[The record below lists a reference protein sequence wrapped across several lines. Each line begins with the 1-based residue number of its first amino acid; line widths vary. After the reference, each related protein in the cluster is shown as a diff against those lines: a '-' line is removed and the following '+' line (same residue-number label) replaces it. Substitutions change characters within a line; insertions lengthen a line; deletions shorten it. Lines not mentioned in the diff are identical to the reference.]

1 MVGFPV
7 GGTLV
12 EGLADD
18 SEGVGTIGVEKLAV
32 WCDVAVWRDVAVWYD
47 VAVWLG
53 AGAREIVEDTKIK
66 VAIILNILV
75 ALVGSSDLHEGYGSG
90 QVRGRGQL
98 ENLL

>member
-32 WCDVAVWRDVAVWYD
+32 WCDVAVWRDAAVWCD
-47 VAVWLG
+47 V
-53 AGAREIVEDTKIK
+53 AREIVEDTKIT
-66 VAIILNILV
+66 IILNLLV
-75 ALVGSSDLHEGYGSG
+75 ALVGSSDLHERYGSG

>member
-32 WCDVAVWRDVAVWYD
+32 WCD

>member
-32 WCDVAVWRDVAVWYD
+32 WRD

-53 AGAREIVEDTKIK
+53 VAVCEIVEDTKIK

-90 QVRGRGQL
+90 QVGGRGQL

>member
-32 WCDVAVWRDVAVWYD
+32 WCDVAVWRDAAVWCD
-47 VAVWLG
+47 V
-53 AGAREIVEDTKIK
+53 AREIVEDTKIK
-66 VAIILNILV
+66 VAIILNLLV

>member
-18 SEGVGTIGVEKLAV
+18 SEGVGTIGVENLAV
-32 WCDVAVWRDVAVWYD
+32 WCDVAVWRDAAVWCD
-47 VAVWLG
+47 V
-53 AGAREIVEDTKIK
+53 AREIVEDTKIK
-66 VAIILNILV
+66 VAIILNLLV